1 MSKVAILTDTTVNLP
16 DEMIHDLNISLVHQI
31 LIWNEKS
38 YLDLIDIQNDEFYRK
53 LRTEKTSPT
62 TSQASV
68 GEFKDVYGHL
78 INKGYEVLAIL
89 LSHKLSGTIQ
99 SATQAKDYYPGA
111 PIEIFDSY
119 ATSLAMGWQVLEV
132 ARAAKRGAGM
142 KECIAL
148 AEKARANSGVVF
160 VVDTL
165 EYLHRG
171 GRIGGAAR
179 FLGTALNLKPILE
192 LGGWQDRSHRAR
204 PDPAQGDQPH
214 GRGGAGTHRRADA
227 GQDRHPE
234 CGCGSQRSSP
244 GGALR
249 GDLQAVRDDLQRGQP
264 RDRRACRPGHAGHRL
279 HGRDVTANSFY
290 CRKT

>member
-78 INKGYEVLAIL
+78 INNGYEVLAML

-99 SATQAKDYYPGA
+99 SATQALEFFPGA
-111 PIEIFDSY
+111 PIKIFDTTS
-119 ATSLAMGWQVLEV
+119 TSLGMGWQVVEA
-132 ARAAKRGAGM
+132 ARAAQQGASM
-142 KECIAL
+142 ADCLAI
-148 AEKARANSGVVF
+148 AEKARANTGIVF

-165 EYLHRG
+165 EFLHRG

-179 FLGTALNLKPILE
+179 FMGTALGLKPILE
-192 LGGWQDRSHRAR
+192 LVDGRIEAIERVPTQRKAVNRMVELVRERIGDRSPIKLGILNADA
-204 PDPAQGDQPH
+204 PE
-214 GRGGAGTHRRADA
+214 RGKHLAEHCREVFKPVELISSPVSPVIGTHA
-227 GQDRHPE
+227 G
-234 CGCGSQRSSP
+234 P
-244 GGALR
+244 GTLGIAYM
-249 GDLQAVRDDLQRGQP
+249 
-264 RDRRACRPGHAGHRL
+264 AGM
-279 HGRDVTANSFY
+279 
-290 CRKT
+290 

>member
-38 YLDLIDIQNDEFYRK
+38 YLDLIDIQNDEFYRR

-142 KECIAL
+142 KECLAL

-192 LGGWQDRSHRAR
+192 LEDGKIEAIERVPTQRKAINRMVEVVQERIGGRTPVRI
-204 PDPAQGDQPH
+204 GILN
-214 GRGGAGTHRRADA
+214 ADA
-227 GQDRHPE
+227 
-234 CGCGSQRSSP
+234 
-244 GGALR
+244 
-249 GDLQAVRDDLQRGQP
+249 AVRGHHLEAHCAEIFKPTEMIFSSVSPAIG
-264 RDRRACRPGHAGHRL
+264 AHAGPGTL
-279 HGRDVTANSFY
+279 GIAY
-290 CRKT
+290 MAGM

>member
-1 MSKVAILTDTTVNLP
+1 MSKVTILTDTTVNLP

-38 YLDLIDIQNDEFYRK
+38 YLDLIDIQNDEFYRR

-142 KECIAL
+142 KECLAL

-192 LGGWQDRSHRAR
+192 LEDGKIEAIERVPTQRKAINRMVEVVQERIGGRTPVRI
-204 PDPAQGDQPH
+204 GILN
-214 GRGGAGTHRRADA
+214 ADA
-227 GQDRHPE
+227 
-234 CGCGSQRSSP
+234 
-244 GGALR
+244 
-249 GDLQAVRDDLQRGQP
+249 AVRGHHLEAHCAEIFKPTEMIFSSVSPAIG
-264 RDRRACRPGHAGHRL
+264 AHAGPGTL
-279 HGRDVTANSFY
+279 GIAY
-290 CRKT
+290 MAGM

>member
-1 MSKVAILTDTTVNLP
+1 MSKVAILTDSTVNLP
-16 DEMIHDLNISLVHQI
+16 DEMIHDLNINLVHQI

-142 KECIAL
+142 KECLAL

-192 LGGWQDRSHRAR
+192 LEDGKIEAIERVPTQRKAVNRMVELVQERIAGRTPVRIGILNADVAERGRHLEAHCAEIFKPTEMIFS
-204 PDPAQGDQPH
+204 PVSPAI
-214 GRGGAGTHRRADA
+214 GA
-227 GQDRHPE
+227 
-234 CGCGSQRSSP
+234 
-244 GGALR
+244 
-249 GDLQAVRDDLQRGQP
+249 
-264 RDRRACRPGHAGHRL
+264 HAGPGTL
-279 HGRDVTANSFY
+279 GIAY
-290 CRKT
+290 MAGM